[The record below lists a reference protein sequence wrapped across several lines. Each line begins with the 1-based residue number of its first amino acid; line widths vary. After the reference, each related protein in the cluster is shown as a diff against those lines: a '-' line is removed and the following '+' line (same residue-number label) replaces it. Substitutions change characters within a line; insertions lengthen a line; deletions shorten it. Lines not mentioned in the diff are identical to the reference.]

1 MTEILKPQAAGAGAA
16 PAPASPVPSQR
27 SVRRGAK
34 TPWRERS
41 KALGLKTVAVAAAL
55 LLWHWFALNRGQA
68 AGVPTPAKLVETWA
82 DIVTTS
88 DYWGAI
94 GNTLLSAVIG
104 FTLSVV
110 VGVPLGLLNGS
121 SRAMERS
128 TTFVID
134 FGRTIPGVAILPV
147 VLLLYGSTRSMV
159 LILVM
164 FSALWPILVQSSYA
178 AQQLSPQIRQ
188 VAKSYRLSFVDRVRF
203 IYVPSAM
210 PFIMTG
216 LRISAT
222 ISLLITISSEFLGGA
237 SGIGQKLFNTL
248 TIDDTDRMFVWVV
261 TAALLGVLLNALL
274 SAAQRRVLWWHPSQR
289 ENNR

>member
-1 MTEILKPQAAGAGAA
+1 MSESLITQPVGAGAA
-16 PAPASPVPSQR
+16 PAPAGAAPS
-27 SVRRGAK
+27 RRLARKGSR
-34 TPWRERS
+34 TPWRERLTS
-41 KALGLKTVAVAAAL
+41 WALKIAAIAAAL
-55 LLWHWFALNRGQA
+55 VLWHWFALNRGRA
-68 AGVPTPAKLVETWA
+68 AGVPTPAKLVETAA
-82 DIVTTS
+82 DMVVTADFWQALS
-88 DYWGAI
+88 S
-94 GNTLLSAVIG
+94 TLTSAVIG
-104 FTLSVV
+104 FALSVLI
-110 VGVPLGLLNGS
+110 GVPLGLLNGS
-121 SRAMERS
+121 SPAMNRS

-159 LILVM
+159 LILVI
-164 FSALWPILVQSSYA
+164 FSALWPILVQATYA
-178 AQQLSPQIRQ
+178 AQQLSPQVRQ
-188 VAKSYRLSFVDRVRF
+188 VAKSYRLNFVSRVRF

-237 SGIGQKLFNTL
+237 DGIGQRLFNTL
-248 TIDDTDRMFVWVV
+248 SINDTDRMFVWVV

-274 SAAQRRVLWWHPSQR
+274 GSAQRRVLWWHPSQR

>member
-1 MTEILKPQAAGAGAA
+1 MSASLRTSPVGAATAPAGAPTPRRPRRTSGT
-16 PAPASPVPSQR
+16 SWRGR
-27 SVRRGAK
+27 S
-34 TPWRERS
+34 TS
-41 KALGLKTVAVAAAL
+41 LGLKLAAIAAAL
-55 LLWHWFALNRGQA
+55 LLWHWFALNRGGA
-68 AGVPTPAKLVETWA
+68 AGVPTPARLVETAA
-82 DIVTTS
+82 DIVVTA
-88 DYWGAI
+88 DYWQALGS
-94 GNTLLSAVIG
+94 TLLSAVIG
-104 FTLSVV
+104 FSLSVLI
-110 VGVPLGLLNGS
+110 GVPLGLLNGS
-121 SRAMERS
+121 SRTMERS

-159 LILVM
+159 LILVV
-164 FSALWPILVQSSYA
+164 FSALWPILVQSTYA
-178 AQQLSPQIRQ
+178 AQQLSPQVRQ
-188 VAKSYRLSFVDRVRF
+188 VARSYRLTFADRVRF

-237 SGIGQKLFNTL
+237 EGIGQRLFNTL
-248 TIDDTDRMFVWVV
+248 TVDDTDRMFVWVV

-289 ENNR
+289 EESR

>member
-1 MTEILKPQAAGAGAA
+1 MA
-16 PAPASPVPSQR
+16 
-27 SVRRGAK
+27 
-34 TPWRERS
+34 
-41 KALGLKTVAVAAAL
+41 LKTAAVAVAL
-55 LLWHWFALNRGQA
+55 VLWHWFALNRGAA
-68 AGVPTPAKLVETWA
+68 AGVPTPAQLVETWA
-82 DIVTTS
+82 DLVTTG

-104 FTLSVV
+104 FSLSVV

-147 VLLLYGSTRSMV
+147 ILLLYGSTRTMV

-164 FSALWPILVQSSYA
+164 FSALWPILVQSTYA

-188 VAKSYRLSFVDRVRF
+188 VAKSYRLTFADRVRF

-274 SAAQRRVLWWHPSQR
+274 TAAQRRVLWWHPSQR